1 MMSTL
6 NASEVAGLLDE
17 LGKRAALRGGNPYRA
32 RAYTKAAENLLAL
45 PAPLGEVI
53 ETNRLR
59 QVPGI
64 GETIA
69 DIVTKLHQTG
79 SHPLL
84 EELRRDVPAGVLEL
98 LSIPGLRPELVLK
111 LQKELGI
118 GSMEE
123 LERAA

>member
-6 NASEVAGLLDE
+6 DASEVAGLLDE

-32 RAYTKAAENLLAL
+32 RAYTKAAENLAAL

-53 ETNRLR
+53 EQNRLR

-69 DIVTKLHQTG
+69 DIVTRLHQTG

-84 EELRRDVPAGVLEL
+84 EKTPPPIFLRDAHAWRW
-98 LSIPGLRPELVLK
+98 R
-111 LQKELGI
+111 
-118 GSMEE
+118 
-123 LERAA
+123 RARSSDRS